1 MRSRAISRLNGVV
14 IRGMGVYRD
23 GKRTDDGFVVRGEIP
38 GSPDVADDLRTMA
51 QMAEAE
57 PGTFAWI
64 GLAHPT
70 KPEMQLVGEVF
81 NLETLYLEDA
91 LNPHQP
97 TKLDPRDDYDFLVM
111 KILTYVESTSDVE
124 TGQLSVFV
132 GEHFIVTV
140 RLGPLG
146 NLDDVRN
153 DLENDP
159 EMMRHGPPAVLHAIM
174 DHLVDSYLDVADE
187 VNKDIESLEENI
199 FSPAPS
205 NPESVY
211 RLKRENL
218 ELRRAADPLSRVA
231 SELRLVGPP
240 HLREV
245 FGPLFG
251 DVRDHLLR
259 VKDSTETNDTMLMAL
274 LMAATARQDLQQ
286 NSDMRKISAYVAM
299 AAVPTMIAGIYG
311 MNFEFM
317 PELEQR
323 WGYPLI
329 LLLMVVVVGVLY
341 RAFKRSGW
349 L

>member
-1 MRSRAISRLNGVV
+1 MVSV
-14 IRGMGVYRD
+14 IRGMGIYRD
-23 GKRTDDGFVVRGEIP
+23 GKRVSDEFMMRGDLP
-38 GSPDVADDLRTMA
+38 GDPGLAADIRRMA
-51 QMAEAE
+51 QLAAAE

-70 KPEMQLVGEVF
+70 VLEVNLIGEVF
-81 NLETLYLEDA
+81 DLEALYLDDS
-91 LNPHQP
+91 LNSHQP

-132 GEHFIVTV
+132 GEHFIITV

-146 NLDDVRN
+146 DLDDVRRE
-153 DLENDP
+153 LENDP
-159 EMMRHGPPAVLHAIM
+159 EMMKHGPPAVLHAIM
-174 DHLVDSYLDVADE
+174 DHLADSYLDVADE
-187 VNKDIESLEENI
+187 INHDIELLEENI

-218 ELRRAADPLSRVA
+218 ELRRAAEPLSRVA
-231 SELRLVGPP
+231 GELRLVGPT
-240 HLREV
+240 HLRET

-259 VKDSTETNDTMLMAL
+259 VKESTETNDTMLMAL

-311 MNFEFM
+311 MNFENM
-317 PELEQR
+317 PELDQP

-329 LLLMVVVVGVLY
+329 LGIMIVAVFGLY

>member
-1 MRSRAISRLNGVV
+1 
-14 IRGMGVYRD
+14 MGVYRD
-23 GKRTDDGFVVRGEIP
+23 GKRISEEFMMRGDLP
-38 GSPDVADDLRTMA
+38 GDPGIADDLRRMA
-51 QMAEAE
+51 TIAREE

-70 KPEMQLVGEVF
+70 VVEMSLIGEVF
-81 NLETLYLEDA
+81 GLESLYLDDA
-91 LNPHQP
+91 LNSHQP

-132 GEHFIVTV
+132 GEHFLVTV

-146 NLDDVRN
+146 DLDDVRRE
-153 DLENDP
+153 LEDDP
-159 EMMRHGPPAVLHAIM
+159 AMLQLGPPAVLHAIM
-174 DHLVDSYLDVADE
+174 DHLVDSYIDVADE
-187 VNKDIESLEENI
+187 INRDIELLEENI
-199 FSPAPS
+199 FSPAVS

-218 ELRRAADPLSRVA
+218 ELRRAADPLARVA

-245 FGPLFG
+245 FGPLFN

-259 VKDSTETNDTMLMAL
+259 VKESTETNDTMLMAL

-286 NSDMRKISAYVAM
+286 NADMRKISAYVAM

-311 MNFEFM
+311 MNFEYM
-317 PELEQR
+317 PELDER
-323 WGYPLI
+323 WGYPL
-329 LLLMVVVVGVLY
+329 VLTMMITIVFSLW

>member
-1 MRSRAISRLNGVV
+1 MRNRCLTRLNGVV

-23 GKRTDDGFVVRGEIP
+23 GKRTDDDFVVRGELP
-38 GSPDVADDLRTMA
+38 GSPTLADDLRAMA
-51 QMAEAE
+51 AMAKSDDD
-57 PGTFAWI
+57 TFVWI
-64 GLAHPT
+64 GMAHPT
-70 KPEMQLVGEVF
+70 KVEMALVGELF
-81 NLETLYLEDA
+81 ALEPLYMEDA
-91 LNPHQP
+91 LNSHQP
-97 TKLDPRDDYDFLVM
+97 TKLDPRDDYDFIVM

-124 TGQLSVFV
+124 TGQLSVFI
-132 GEHFIVTV
+132 GEHFIITV

-146 NLDDVRN
+146 RLDDVRS

-159 EMMRHGPPAVLHAIM
+159 QMMRHGPPAVLHAIM

-187 VNKDIESLEENI
+187 VNHDIELLEENI

-218 ELRRAADPLSRVA
+218 ELRRAAEPLSRVA
-231 SELRLVGPP
+231 TELRFVGPV

-245 FGPLFG
+245 FGPLFS

-259 VKDSTETNDTMLMAL
+259 VKDTTETNDTMLMAL

-311 MNFEFM
+311 MNFEYM
-317 PELEQR
+317 PELDQP

-329 LLLMVVVVGVLY
+329 LGVMLVAVATLY
-341 RAFKRSGW
+341 RLFKRSGW

>member
-1 MRSRAISRLNGVV
+1 MRCGPISRLDGVV
-14 IRGMGVYRD
+14 IRGMAVYRD
-23 GKRTDDGFVVRGEIP
+23 GKRTDDDFVARGEIP
-38 GSPDVADDLRTMA
+38 GTPEVSEDLRA
-51 QMAEAE
+51 MAELARSE

-70 KPEMQLVGEVF
+70 KPEMQLIGEIF
-81 NLETLYLEDA
+81 NLEALYLEDA
-91 LNPHQP
+91 LNAHQP
-97 TKLDPRDDYDFLVM
+97 TKLDPREEYDFLVM

-132 GEHFIVTV
+132 GENFIITV

-146 NLDDVRN
+146 RLDDVRN
-153 DLENDP
+153 ELEDNP
-159 EMMRHGPPAVLHAIM
+159 EMLRLGPPAVLHAIM
-174 DHLVDSYLDVADE
+174 DHLVDSYLDVAE
-187 VNKDIESLEENI
+187 ELNRDIESLEENI
-199 FSPAPS
+199 FSPQPS

-317 PELEQR
+317 PELEQQ

-329 LLLMVVVVGVLY
+329 LLLMVVIVAVLY

>member
-1 MRSRAISRLNGVV
+1 
-14 IRGMGVYRD
+14 MGIYRD
-23 GKRTDDGFVVRGEIP
+23 GARVGDDFMMRGDLP
-38 GSPDVADDLRTMA
+38 GDAGLDADIRRMA
-51 QMAEAE
+51 TIASAE

-70 KPEMQLVGEVF
+70 VLEINLIGEVF
-81 NLETLYLEDA
+81 GLDHLYLDDA
-91 LNPHQP
+91 LNTHQP
-97 TKLDPRDDYDFLVM
+97 TKLDPREDYDFIVM

-124 TGQLSVFV
+124 TGQLAVFV

-146 NLDDVRN
+146 DLDDVRRE
-153 DLENDP
+153 LEKDP
-159 EMMRHGPPAVLHAIM
+159 DMLRHGPPAVLHAIM

-187 VNKDIESLEENI
+187 INRDIELLEENI

-231 SELRLVGPP
+231 GELRLVGPS

-259 VKDSTETNDTMLMAL
+259 VKESTETNDTMLMAL

-311 MNFEFM
+311 MNFEYM
-317 PELEQR
+317 PELNER

-329 LLLMVVVVGVLY
+329 LTLMALIVFGLY